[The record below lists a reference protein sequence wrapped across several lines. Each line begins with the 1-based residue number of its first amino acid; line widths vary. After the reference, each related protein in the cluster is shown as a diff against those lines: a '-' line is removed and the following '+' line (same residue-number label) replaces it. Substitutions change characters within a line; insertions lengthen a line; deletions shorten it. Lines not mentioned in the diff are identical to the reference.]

1 MEPREIM
8 PGLFSERTPEGDV
21 TILSVVGEITPGNVG
36 GALQFAAR
44 MDADPP
50 RRLVL
55 DFSRAERLRGPG
67 LVLMGHYRS
76 YVESRG
82 GRMTVVSPS
91 AEVMESL
98 APLDLPALFEV
109 YAAREEAVAATR
121 RDRGDDET
129 TDQHR

>member
-8 PGLFSERTPEGDV
+8 PGLFSESTPEGDV
-21 TILSVVGEITPGNVG
+21 TIISVVGEVTPGNVG
-36 GALQFAAR
+36 GALKFAAK
-44 MDADPP
+44 MNAEPP

-67 LVLMGHYRS
+67 VVLMGHYRS
-76 YVESRG
+76 FVESHG

-91 AEVMESL
+91 AEVVESL

-121 RDRGDDET
+121 REREDHETADE
-129 TDQHR
+129 RR